1 MKDRNIEL
9 RDRAKA
15 ILALDDFF
23 AQKELSANFR
33 RQIKLVNPNG
43 PDANEQTIS
52 EYSNLEIATLLIQAY
67 KLLKDESSPRTML
80 KEDKLVALLIGRE
93 NIVPIKQTIDKE
105 EDLRNRYNFASG
117 WPEPSFELREQR
129 KYKFGGIC

>member
-15 ILALDDFF
+15 ILALDDSF
-23 AQKELSANFR
+23 AQKELTTNFR
-33 RQIKLVNPNG
+33 RQIKLVNPNR
-43 PDANEQTIS
+43 PDANEQTVS
-52 EYSNLEIATLLIQAY
+52 GYSNLEIATLLIQAY

-80 KEDKLVALLIGRE
+80 EEDKLVALLIGKE
-93 NIVPIKQTIDKE
+93 NIVPIKQTSDKE
-105 EDLRNRYNFASG
+105 EDLMRRYNFASG
-117 WPEPSFELREQR
+117 WPEPSSGLREQR